1 MALALAAEGKP
12 LTIGIDLG
20 TTYSCVGVW
29 RNDHVEIKP
38 NEQGNRTTPSYVAFT
53 DTRRLIG
60 DAAKNQASMNPMNTV
75 FDAKRLIGRK
85 FSDECVQ
92 NDMKLWP
99 FKVCKDMW
107 NRPKIVI
114 KYKGKEREFAAEDIS
129 AMVLYKMR
137 QIAEAYL
144 RLMVQNVVITVPAY
158 FNNHQRQATKDAGI
172 IAGLNVMRIINE
184 PTAAAIAYGLDK
196 IHTIVGPKNVLV
208 FDLGGGTFYVSLLT
222 IEEGVFERK
231 NNKDISNNPRALRRL
246 RTSCE
251 RAKRTLSSIAKTTID
266 IDSLVEDIDFCTEIT
281 RAEFEKLNKDL
292 FETCLEPVKKCLADA
307 EMDKRL
313 VHDVVLIG
321 GSTRIPKELCKSIN
335 ADEAIAYGAAV
346 QAAIMD
352 GEVKKA
358 NDLVLLDATPLS
370 LGVEVIGEILSVV
383 IPKNTTI
390 PTEKKERYT
399 TTFDGQDGVTFSVYE
414 GERTKAPENMLL
426 GRFELLGF
434 HPAPQGVPKIN
445 VTFKI
450 DVNGIL
456 NVAAEEMIS
465 GKKKNITVK
474 YNRGGLSKHEIQ
486 KIKEAE
492 IFKLED
498 EMYNKTALAKAALEN
513 YAYHMREKVSEP
525 SQELKLSG
533 MAKKKIL
540 TAVDNAIWW
549 LEGNE
554 DAECHEY
561 EDQLAKLEDICN
573 PIIKKTTE
581 MGQDS

>member
-1 MALALAAEGKP
+1 MALAMAAEGKP
-12 LTIGIDLG
+12 LAIGIDLG
-20 TTYSCVGVW
+20 ITYSCVGVW
-29 RNDHVEIKP
+29 RNDHVEIIP
-38 NEQGNRTTPSYVAFT
+38 NEQGNRTTPSYVSFT
-53 DTRRLIG
+53 ETRRLIG
-60 DAAKNQASMNPMNTV
+60 DVAKNQASMNPMNTV

-144 RLMVQNVVITVPAY
+144 GLMAQNVVITVPAY

-196 IHTIVGPKNVLV
+196 IHTNVGPKNVLV
-208 FDLGGGTFYVSLLT
+208 FDLGGGTFDISLLT
-222 IEEGVFERK
+222 IEEGVFE
-231 NNKDISNNPRALRRL
+231 
-246 RTSCE
+246 
-251 RAKRTLSSIAKTTID
+251 SIEEI
-266 IDSLVEDIDFCTEIT
+266 EDIL
-281 RAEFEKLNKDL
+281 AEFEKLNKDL
-292 FETCLEPVKKCLADA
+292 FEICLEPVKKCLADA
-307 EMDKRL
+307 KMDKRL

-321 GSTRIPKELCKSIN
+321 GSTRIPKVQELLQNFFNGKELCKSIN
-335 ADEAIAYGAAV
+335 ADEAVAYGAAV

-390 PTEKKERYT
+390 RWTRW
-399 TTFDGQDGVTFSVYE
+399 
-414 GERTKAPENMLL
+414 
-426 GRFELLGF
+426 FELLGF
-434 HPAPQGVPKIN
+434 HPAPQGVPKIK

-465 GKKKNITVK
+465 GKKNITVK

-486 KIKEAE
+486 KKIKEAE

-525 SQELKLSG
+525 SEELKLSG
-533 MAKKKIL
+533 MAKKKQIL

-554 DAECHEY
+554 DTECHEY
-561 EDQLAKLEDICN
+561 ENQLAKLEDICN

-581 MGQDS
+581 MG

>member
-1 MALALAAEGKP
+1 M
-12 LTIGIDLG
+12 
-20 TTYSCVGVW
+20 
-29 RNDHVEIKP
+29 
-38 NEQGNRTTPSYVAFT
+38 YVYLSEARMFKFLLYAFVC
-53 DTRRLIG
+53 
-60 DAAKNQASMNPMNTV
+60 TV
-75 FDAKRLIGRK
+75 LDAKRLIGRK

-129 AMVLYKMR
+129 AMALYKMR

-144 RLMVQNVVITVPAY
+144 GLMVKNVVITVPAY
-158 FNNHQRQATKDAGI
+158 FNNHQRQATKDAGL
-172 IAGLNVMRIINE
+172 IAGLNLMRIINE
-184 PTAAAIAYGLDK
+184 PTAAAIAYGLDQ
-196 IHTIVGPKNVLV
+196 IHTNVGPKNVLV
-208 FDLGGGTFYVSLLT
+208 FDLGGGTFDVSLLK
-222 IEEGVFERK
+222 IEEGVFEVKAMAGDTHLGGEDFDNNMVNYFVQEFKRK

-266 IDSLVEDIDFCTEIT
+266 IDSLVEDIDFCTEIA

-307 EMDKRL
+307 KMDKRL

-321 GSTRIPKELCKSIN
+321 GSTRIPKVQELLQNFFNGKELCKSIN
-335 ADEAIAYGAAV
+335 ADEAVAYGAAV

-399 TTFDGQDGVTFSVYE
+399 TTFDGQDGMTFSVYE

-474 YNRGGLSKHEIQ
+474 WVGYLSTKSRRRLRRQ
-486 KIKEAE
+486 R
-492 IFKLED
+492 
-498 EMYNKTALAKAALEN
+498 Y
-513 YAYHMREKVSEP
+513 S
-525 SQELKLSG
+525 S
-533 MAKKKIL
+533 
-540 TAVDNAIWW
+540 
-549 LEGNE
+549 
-554 DAECHEY
+554 
-561 EDQLAKLEDICN
+561 
-573 PIIKKTTE
+573 
-581 MGQDS
+581 